1 MKEAKILK
9 DIEFG
14 TINVHLKAIMEEQ
27 GISINKLAFRAEM
40 QRSQLRSY
48 MNGKIQRLDMAILA
62 RLCYALECDL
72 HDLLEYVPPEEIEET

>member
-1 MKEAKILK
+1 MK

-72 HDLLEYVPPEEIEET
+72 HDLLEYVPPTEIETKSNQ